1 MIDHNEYPHELVWR
15 KIKAHDDMLIA
26 TAVAI
31 VATIIVGFII
41 MQLSELLAPPI
52 EISCGP
58 IGYQPGVYS
67 LNLIVIIIG
76 FIICCGLFVVIHYT
90 GGVVPHD

>member
-31 VATIIVGFII
+31 VATISVGFII
-41 MQLSELLAPPI
+41 THVLEALAAPA

-67 LNLIVIIIG
+67 LNLIVLLGVMIV
-76 FIICCGLFVVIHYT
+76 CGGCLVVIHYT
-90 GGVVPHD
+90 GGIVPHD

>member
-1 MIDHNEYPHELVWR
+1 MIDHTEYPHEIVWR

-31 VATIIVGFII
+31 VATTSVGFVIT
-41 MQLSELLAPPI
+41 QVLEALAAPV
-52 EISCGP
+52 EITCGP

-76 FIICCGLFVVIHYT
+76 FIICCWLLVVIHYT
-90 GGVVPHD
+90 RGIVPHD